1 MMTSTGTKLV
11 SLDEYVNYM
20 GQNGIW
26 GDGVMVSA
34 ATLLYCREVIVIS
47 GDTQQPIQDFGDT
60 SVPSSNC
67 QINNKPKIV
76 LGIMKADMSTSKT
89 LNHYVG
95 LVPAVTHSSTNNLP
109 FEVAD
114 RSSLSSSASASA
126 SFLPTGF
133 VTSSSDLPH
142 QSHSPD
148 ESICLANTISGMCFH
163 SVLVILIHFIALS
176 FLLITTFLNIL

>member
-1 MMTSTGTKLV
+1 MTSTGTKLV
-11 SLDEYVNYM
+11 PLDEYVNYM

-47 GDTQQPIQDFGDT
+47 GDTLEPIQDFGDT
-60 SVPSSNC
+60 SVPVPSSNC
-67 QINNKPKIV
+67 QINNKPKIM
-76 LGIMKADMSTSKT
+76 LGIMKADMSMSET

-95 LVPAVTHSSTNNLP
+95 LVPAVTHSSTHNLP

-114 RSSLSSSASASA
+114 RSSLPSSASATA
-126 SFLPTGF
+126 SLLPTGF

-142 QSHSPD
+142 QSHSP
-148 ESICLANTISGMCFH
+148 EELTCLENTISGMF
-163 SVLVILIHFIALS
+163 LS
-176 FLLITTFLNIL
+176 FSSCYTHTYHCVIISYDNNVS